1 MLKPEYFN
9 DKADRMIELY
19 RQLEDYIFKD
29 IAYRLLKSQSV
40 SGTADRLIWKLE
52 QMGESRAEIMNKL
65 SKLTGL
71 SKRELKELLQD
82 AVITSWNDDLSTF
95 NQMGINIVNPLENQA
110 VMSVMNAE
118 YQKCQGELD
127 NLTRTTMNQAQVDL
141 TRMLDE
147 AELRVASGVQSY
159 SSAVCEIL
167 DNYAKKGMVIEYPT
181 GTHRSLEAAVR
192 CCVVTSMNQ
201 TSAQITNQY
210 ILEGGIE
217 YVLVSAHLGARIQQP
232 GQPYLAGHENWQGKV
247 YRIRGSEPGYPNLLE
262 MTGYDIGENG
272 AGKVVNPLGL
282 HGYNCRHS
290 HQPWDK
296 ALKNPYVD
304 ENGKST
310 IDTEESRKLYQNQ
323 QKQRAMER
331 SIRATKRRL
340 LMKQQE
346 IDLVAETDVKEILQ
360 NDYDKLAYKLREQNK
375 AYNEFCAE
383 NDLQKQSD
391 RLKVAGYKR
400 EQAAKANGR
409 ARAFENSNNVDE
421 VEGNF
426 AELLKTASNKLTTHK
441 PISLNEMNGKYVTE
455 VRAVIDSA
463 PENVQSIINKYSDKI
478 QFVNEKFNGT
488 AHTVKGK
495 IYCNLKVDAYDKR
508 GAWTTTFHEIGHS
521 IDAATNK
528 ISCKYPFFGQ
538 YLKKDFDSLVKLYQA
553 EYNITKEKAYIEI
566 GEKLKPEKYHM
577 LSDLVGGITNNQ
589 CRGSFFHKKENYW
602 KKPHRLESEA
612 FAHFFSAVARNDEV
626 KITAI
631 KGMFPNA
638 FEEFER
644 LLEEI
649 K

>member
-65 SKLTGL
+65 FKLTGL

-118 YQKCQGELD
+118 YQKCQGELN
-127 NLTRTTMNQAQVDL
+127 NLTRTTMNQAQADL

-147 AELRVASGVQSY
+147 AEMRVASGVQSY
-159 SSAVCEIL
+159 SGAVCEIL
-167 DNYAKKGMVIEYPT
+167 DNYAKKGMVVEYPT

-296 ALKNPYVD
+296 ALKNPYID

-310 IDTEESRKLYQNQ
+310 IDTEESRKLYQIQ

-375 AYNEFCAE
+375 AYNEFCTE

-400 EQAAKANGR
+400 EQAAKARGR
-409 ARAFENSNNVDE
+409 ARAFENRSI
-421 VEGNF
+421 
-426 AELLKTASNKLTTHK
+426 KK
-441 PISLNEMNGKYVTE
+441 PM
-455 VRAVIDSA
+455 
-463 PENVQSIINKYSDKI
+463 
-478 QFVNEKFNGT
+478 
-488 AHTVKGK
+488 
-495 IYCNLKVDAYDKR
+495 
-508 GAWTTTFHEIGHS
+508 
-521 IDAATNK
+521 
-528 ISCKYPFFGQ
+528 
-538 YLKKDFDSLVKLYQA
+538 
-553 EYNITKEKAYIEI
+553 EKAKNTGYT
-566 GEKLKPEKYHM
+566 KRTK
-577 LSDLVGGITNNQ
+577 
-589 CRGSFFHKKENYW
+589 
-602 KKPHRLESEA
+602 
-612 FAHFFSAVARNDEV
+612 
-626 KITAI
+626 
-631 KGMFPNA
+631 
-638 FEEFER
+638 EEFEQIAQQIKKEITHYSDRPSKWSGKIIVNNSLINDDALGIKEWSCNISVVDTVDDGVIWHEMLHSCSGSYYKPEVYSTNEYIEEATVEWLKQQICKEKNLINACAYEDKTIVLQALNNRFSFGTDAEFAKEIFNIPLPERYQWLENRVDECLRQAGASFEDYNEVIGFVER
-644 LLEEI
+644 L
-649 K
+649 KGGRNG

>member
-95 NQMGINIVNPLENQA
+95 NQIGINIVNPLENQA

-141 TRMLDE
+141 TGMLDE
-147 AELRVASGVQSY
+147 AEMRVASGVQSY

-167 DNYAKKGMVIEYPT
+167 DNYAKKGMVVEYPT

-346 IDLVAETDVKEILQ
+346 IDLVSETDVKEILQ

-375 AYNEFCAE
+375 AYNEFCTE

-400 EQAAKANGR
+400 EQAAKARGR
-409 ARAFENSNNVDE
+409 ARAFENRSI
-421 VEGNF
+421 
-426 AELLKTASNKLTTHK
+426 KK
-441 PISLNEMNGKYVTE
+441 PM
-455 VRAVIDSA
+455 
-463 PENVQSIINKYSDKI
+463 
-478 QFVNEKFNGT
+478 
-488 AHTVKGK
+488 
-495 IYCNLKVDAYDKR
+495 
-508 GAWTTTFHEIGHS
+508 
-521 IDAATNK
+521 
-528 ISCKYPFFGQ
+528 
-538 YLKKDFDSLVKLYQA
+538 
-553 EYNITKEKAYIEI
+553 EKAKNTGYT
-566 GEKLKPEKYHM
+566 KRTK
-577 LSDLVGGITNNQ
+577 
-589 CRGSFFHKKENYW
+589 
-602 KKPHRLESEA
+602 
-612 FAHFFSAVARNDEV
+612 
-626 KITAI
+626 
-631 KGMFPNA
+631 
-638 FEEFER
+638 EEFEQIAQQIKKEITHYSDRPSKWSGKIIVNNSLINDDALGIKEWSCNISVVDTVDDGVIWHEMLHSCSGSYYKPEVYSTNEYIEEATVEWLKQQICKEKNLINACAYEDKTIVLQVLNNRFSFGTDAEFAKEIFNIPLPERYQWLENRVDECLRQAGASFEDYNEVIGFVER
-644 LLEEI
+644 L
-649 K
+649 KGGRNG

>member
-147 AELRVASGVQSY
+147 AEMRVAKGVQSY

-167 DNYAKKGMVIEYPT
+167 DNYAKKGMVVEYPT

-304 ENGKST
+304 EKGKST

-375 AYNEFCAE
+375 AYNEFCTG

-409 ARAFENSNNVDE
+409 ARAFSSKSNENIKKSGAVYSYKNDPD
-421 VEGNF
+421 GSKRQGI
-426 AELLKTASNKLTTHK
+426 AEKLYEQTRNRN
-441 PISLNEMNGKYVTE
+441 SMYE
-455 VRAVIDSA
+455 VRAIAKNSGMSESDIKKVYDHIYT
-463 PENVQSIINKYSDKI
+463 NKHLFK
-478 QFVNEKFNGT
+478 NGT
-488 AHTVKGK
+488 IHLFDPDYEMAQSWQRLRNNNNIQPHDITL
-495 IYCNLKVDAYDKR
+495 LK
-508 GAWTTTFHEIGHS
+508 HE
-521 IDAATNK
+521 
-528 ISCKYPFFGQ
+528 
-538 YLKKDFDSLVKLYQA
+538 LA
-553 EYNITKEKAYIEI
+553 EYNIMGESIDIEYEPVHNEVTKKYNYQKELMQY
-566 GEKLKPEKYHM
+566 LKE
-577 LSDLVGGITNNQ
+577 
-589 CRGSFFHKKENYW
+589 RGRE
-602 KKPHRLESEA
+602 
-612 FAHFFSAVARNDEV
+612 
-626 KITAI
+626 
-631 KGMFPNA
+631 
-638 FEEFER
+638 
-644 LLEEI
+644 
-649 K
+649 

>member
-118 YQKCQGELD
+118 YQKCQGELN
-127 NLTRTTMNQAQVDL
+127 NLTRTTMNQAQADL

-147 AELRVASGVQSY
+147 AEMRVASGVQSY
-159 SSAVCEIL
+159 SGAVCEIL
-167 DNYAKKGMVIEYPT
+167 DNYAKKGMVVEYPT

-296 ALKNPYVD
+296 ALKNPYID

-310 IDTEESRKLYQNQ
+310 IDTEESRKLYHNQ

-375 AYNEFCAE
+375 AYNEFCTE

-400 EQAAKANGR
+400 EQAAKTRGR
-409 ARAFENSNNVDE
+409 ARAFENRSI
-421 VEGNF
+421 
-426 AELLKTASNKLTTHK
+426 KK
-441 PISLNEMNGKYVTE
+441 PM
-455 VRAVIDSA
+455 
-463 PENVQSIINKYSDKI
+463 
-478 QFVNEKFNGT
+478 
-488 AHTVKGK
+488 
-495 IYCNLKVDAYDKR
+495 
-508 GAWTTTFHEIGHS
+508 
-521 IDAATNK
+521 
-528 ISCKYPFFGQ
+528 
-538 YLKKDFDSLVKLYQA
+538 
-553 EYNITKEKAYIEI
+553 EKAKNTGYT
-566 GEKLKPEKYHM
+566 KRTK
-577 LSDLVGGITNNQ
+577 
-589 CRGSFFHKKENYW
+589 
-602 KKPHRLESEA
+602 
-612 FAHFFSAVARNDEV
+612 
-626 KITAI
+626 
-631 KGMFPNA
+631 
-638 FEEFER
+638 EEFEQIAQQIKKEITHYSDRPSKWSGKIIVNNSLINDDALGIKEWSCNISVVDTVDDGVIWHEMLHSCSGSYYKPEVYSTNEYIEEATVEWLKQQICKEKNLINACAYEDKTIVLQALNNRFSFGTDAEFAKEIFNIPLPERYQWLENRVDECLRQAGASFEDYNEVIGFVER
-644 LLEEI
+644 L
-649 K
+649 KGGRNG

>member
-65 SKLTGL
+65 SKLTDL

-118 YQKCQGELD
+118 YQKCQGELN

-147 AELRVASGVQSY
+147 AEMRVASGVQSY

-167 DNYAKKGMVIEYPT
+167 DNYAKKGMVVEYPT

-210 ILEGGIE
+210 ILEGGID

-296 ALKNPYVD
+296 ALKNPYID

-375 AYNEFCAE
+375 AYNEFCTE

-400 EQAAKANGR
+400 EQAAKARGR
-409 ARAFENSNNVDE
+409 ARAFENRSI
-421 VEGNF
+421 
-426 AELLKTASNKLTTHK
+426 KK
-441 PISLNEMNGKYVTE
+441 PM
-455 VRAVIDSA
+455 
-463 PENVQSIINKYSDKI
+463 
-478 QFVNEKFNGT
+478 
-488 AHTVKGK
+488 
-495 IYCNLKVDAYDKR
+495 
-508 GAWTTTFHEIGHS
+508 
-521 IDAATNK
+521 
-528 ISCKYPFFGQ
+528 
-538 YLKKDFDSLVKLYQA
+538 
-553 EYNITKEKAYIEI
+553 EKAKNTGYT
-566 GEKLKPEKYHM
+566 KRTK
-577 LSDLVGGITNNQ
+577 
-589 CRGSFFHKKENYW
+589 
-602 KKPHRLESEA
+602 
-612 FAHFFSAVARNDEV
+612 
-626 KITAI
+626 
-631 KGMFPNA
+631 
-638 FEEFER
+638 EEFEQIAQQIKKEITHYSDRPSKWSGKIIVNNSLINDDALGIKEWSCNISVVDTVDDGVIWHEMLHSCSGSYYKPEVYSTNEYIEEATVEWLKQQICKEKNLINACAYEDKTIVLQALNNRFSFGTDAEFAKEIFNIPLPERYQWLENRVDECLRKAGASFEDYNEVIGFVER
-644 LLEEI
+644 L
-649 K
+649 KGGRNG

>member
-95 NQMGINIVNPLENQA
+95 NQIGINIVNPLENQA

-118 YQKCQGELD
+118 YQKCQGELN

-147 AELRVASGVQSY
+147 AEMRVASGVQSY

-167 DNYAKKGMVIEYPT
+167 DNYAKKGMVVEYPT

-304 ENGKST
+304 EKGKST

-346 IDLVAETDVKEILQ
+346 IDLVAEIDVKEILQ

-375 AYNEFCAE
+375 AYNEFCTE

-409 ARAFENSNNVDE
+409 ARAFSS
-421 VEGNF
+421 
-426 AELLKTASNKLTTHK
+426 K
-441 PISLNEMNGKYVTE
+441 LNENIKKSGAVYSYKNDPDGSKRQGIAEKLYEQTRNRNSMYE
-455 VRAVIDSA
+455 VRAIAKNSGMSEADIKKVYDHIYT
-463 PENVQSIINKYSDKI
+463 NKHLFK
-478 QFVNEKFNGT
+478 NGT
-488 AHTVKGK
+488 IHLFDPDYEMAQSWQRLRNNNNIQPHDITL
-495 IYCNLKVDAYDKR
+495 LK
-508 GAWTTTFHEIGHS
+508 HE
-521 IDAATNK
+521 
-528 ISCKYPFFGQ
+528 
-538 YLKKDFDSLVKLYQA
+538 LA
-553 EYNITKEKAYIEI
+553 EYNIMGESIDIEYEPVHNEVTKKYNYQKELMQY
-566 GEKLKPEKYHM
+566 LKE
-577 LSDLVGGITNNQ
+577 
-589 CRGSFFHKKENYW
+589 RGRE
-602 KKPHRLESEA
+602 
-612 FAHFFSAVARNDEV
+612 
-626 KITAI
+626 
-631 KGMFPNA
+631 
-638 FEEFER
+638 
-644 LLEEI
+644 
-649 K
+649 

>member
-147 AELRVASGVQSY
+147 AEMRVASGVQSY

-167 DNYAKKGMVIEYPT
+167 DNYAKKGMVVEYPT

-346 IDLVAETDVKEILQ
+346 IDLVAEIDVKEILQ

-375 AYNEFCAE
+375 AYNEFCTE

-400 EQAAKANGR
+400 EQAAKARGR
-409 ARAFENSNNVDE
+409 ARAFENRSI
-421 VEGNF
+421 
-426 AELLKTASNKLTTHK
+426 KK
-441 PISLNEMNGKYVTE
+441 PM
-455 VRAVIDSA
+455 
-463 PENVQSIINKYSDKI
+463 
-478 QFVNEKFNGT
+478 
-488 AHTVKGK
+488 
-495 IYCNLKVDAYDKR
+495 
-508 GAWTTTFHEIGHS
+508 
-521 IDAATNK
+521 
-528 ISCKYPFFGQ
+528 
-538 YLKKDFDSLVKLYQA
+538 
-553 EYNITKEKAYIEI
+553 EKAKNTGYT
-566 GEKLKPEKYHM
+566 KRTK
-577 LSDLVGGITNNQ
+577 
-589 CRGSFFHKKENYW
+589 
-602 KKPHRLESEA
+602 
-612 FAHFFSAVARNDEV
+612 
-626 KITAI
+626 
-631 KGMFPNA
+631 
-638 FEEFER
+638 EEFEQIAQQIKKEITHYSDRPSKWSGKIIVNNSLINDDALGIKEWSCNISVVDTVDDGVIWHEMLHSCSGSYYKPEVYSTNEYIEEATVEWLKQQICKEKNLINACAYEDKTIVLQALNNRFSFGTDAEFAKEIFNIPLPERYQWLENRVDECLRQAGASFEDYNEVIGFVER
-644 LLEEI
+644 L
-649 K
+649 KGGRNG

>member
-29 IAYRLLKSQSV
+29 IAYRLLESQSV

-95 NQMGINIVNPLENQA
+95 NQIGINIVNPLENQA

-147 AELRVASGVQSY
+147 AEMRVASGVQSY

-167 DNYAKKGMVIEYPT
+167 DNYAKKGMVVEYPT

-210 ILEGGIE
+210 ILEGGIK

-375 AYNEFCAE
+375 AYNEFCTE

-400 EQAAKANGR
+400 EQAAKARGR
-409 ARAFENSNNVDE
+409 ARAFENRSI
-421 VEGNF
+421 
-426 AELLKTASNKLTTHK
+426 KK
-441 PISLNEMNGKYVTE
+441 PM
-455 VRAVIDSA
+455 
-463 PENVQSIINKYSDKI
+463 
-478 QFVNEKFNGT
+478 
-488 AHTVKGK
+488 
-495 IYCNLKVDAYDKR
+495 
-508 GAWTTTFHEIGHS
+508 
-521 IDAATNK
+521 
-528 ISCKYPFFGQ
+528 
-538 YLKKDFDSLVKLYQA
+538 
-553 EYNITKEKAYIEI
+553 EKAKNTGYT
-566 GEKLKPEKYHM
+566 KRTK
-577 LSDLVGGITNNQ
+577 
-589 CRGSFFHKKENYW
+589 
-602 KKPHRLESEA
+602 
-612 FAHFFSAVARNDEV
+612 
-626 KITAI
+626 
-631 KGMFPNA
+631 
-638 FEEFER
+638 EEFEQIAQQIKKEITHYSDRPSKWSGKIIVNNSLINDDALGIKEWSCNISVVDTVDDGVIWHEMLHSCSGSYYKPEVYSTNEYIEEATVEWLKQQICKEKNLINVCAYEDKTIVLQALNNRFSFGTDAEFAKEIFNIPLPERYQWLENRVDECLRQAGASFEDYNEVIGFVER
-644 LLEEI
+644 L
-649 K
+649 KGGRNG

>member
-95 NQMGINIVNPLENQA
+95 NQIGINIVNPLENQA

-147 AELRVASGVQSY
+147 AEMRVASGVQSY

-167 DNYAKKGMVIEYPT
+167 DNYAKKGMVVEYPT

-232 GQPYLAGHENWQGKV
+232 EQPYLAGHENWQGKV

-304 ENGKST
+304 EKGKST

-346 IDLVAETDVKEILQ
+346 IDLVAEIDVKEILQ

-375 AYNEFCAE
+375 AYNEFCTE

-409 ARAFENSNNVDE
+409 ARAFSS
-421 VEGNF
+421 
-426 AELLKTASNKLTTHK
+426 K
-441 PISLNEMNGKYVTE
+441 LNENIKKSGAVYSYKNDPDGSKRQGIAEKLYEQTRNRNSMYE
-455 VRAVIDSA
+455 VRAIAKNSGMSEADIKKVYDHIYT
-463 PENVQSIINKYSDKI
+463 NKHLFK
-478 QFVNEKFNGT
+478 NGT
-488 AHTVKGK
+488 IHLFDPDYEMAQSWQRLRNNNNIQPHDITL
-495 IYCNLKVDAYDKR
+495 LK
-508 GAWTTTFHEIGHS
+508 HE
-521 IDAATNK
+521 
-528 ISCKYPFFGQ
+528 
-538 YLKKDFDSLVKLYQA
+538 LA
-553 EYNITKEKAYIEI
+553 EYNIMGESIDIEYEPVHNEVTKKYNYQKELMQY
-566 GEKLKPEKYHM
+566 LKE
-577 LSDLVGGITNNQ
+577 
-589 CRGSFFHKKENYW
+589 RGRE
-602 KKPHRLESEA
+602 
-612 FAHFFSAVARNDEV
+612 
-626 KITAI
+626 
-631 KGMFPNA
+631 
-638 FEEFER
+638 
-644 LLEEI
+644 
-649 K
+649 

>member
-118 YQKCQGELD
+118 YQKCQGELN

-147 AELRVASGVQSY
+147 AEMRVASGVQSY

-167 DNYAKKGMVIEYPT
+167 DNYAKKGMVVEYPT

-296 ALKNPYVD
+296 ALKNPYID

-375 AYNEFCAE
+375 AYNEFCTE

-400 EQAAKANGR
+400 EQAAKARGR
-409 ARAFENSNNVDE
+409 ARAFENRSI
-421 VEGNF
+421 
-426 AELLKTASNKLTTHK
+426 KK
-441 PISLNEMNGKYVTE
+441 PM
-455 VRAVIDSA
+455 
-463 PENVQSIINKYSDKI
+463 
-478 QFVNEKFNGT
+478 
-488 AHTVKGK
+488 
-495 IYCNLKVDAYDKR
+495 
-508 GAWTTTFHEIGHS
+508 
-521 IDAATNK
+521 
-528 ISCKYPFFGQ
+528 
-538 YLKKDFDSLVKLYQA
+538 
-553 EYNITKEKAYIEI
+553 EKAKNTGYT
-566 GEKLKPEKYHM
+566 KRTK
-577 LSDLVGGITNNQ
+577 
-589 CRGSFFHKKENYW
+589 
-602 KKPHRLESEA
+602 
-612 FAHFFSAVARNDEV
+612 
-626 KITAI
+626 
-631 KGMFPNA
+631 
-638 FEEFER
+638 EEFEQIAQQIKKEITHYSDRPSKWSGKIIVNNSLINDDALGIKEWSCNISVVDTVDDGVIWHEMLHSCSGSYYKPEVYSTNEYIEEATVEWLKQQICKEKNLINACAYEDKTIVLQALNNRFSFGTDAEFAKEIFNIPLPERYQWLENRVDECLRQAGASFEDYNEVIGFVER
-644 LLEEI
+644 L
-649 K
+649 KGGRNG

>member
-29 IAYRLLKSQSV
+29 IAYRLLESQSV

-95 NQMGINIVNPLENQA
+95 NQIGINIVNPLENQA

-147 AELRVASGVQSY
+147 AEMRVASGVQSY

-167 DNYAKKGMVIEYPT
+167 DNYAKKGMVVEYPT

-210 ILEGGIE
+210 ILEGGIK

-375 AYNEFCAE
+375 AYNEFCTE

-400 EQAAKANGR
+400 EQAAKARGR
-409 ARAFENSNNVDE
+409 ARAFENRSI
-421 VEGNF
+421 
-426 AELLKTASNKLTTHK
+426 KK
-441 PISLNEMNGKYVTE
+441 PM
-455 VRAVIDSA
+455 
-463 PENVQSIINKYSDKI
+463 
-478 QFVNEKFNGT
+478 
-488 AHTVKGK
+488 
-495 IYCNLKVDAYDKR
+495 
-508 GAWTTTFHEIGHS
+508 
-521 IDAATNK
+521 
-528 ISCKYPFFGQ
+528 
-538 YLKKDFDSLVKLYQA
+538 
-553 EYNITKEKAYIEI
+553 EKAKNTGYT
-566 GEKLKPEKYHM
+566 KRTK
-577 LSDLVGGITNNQ
+577 
-589 CRGSFFHKKENYW
+589 
-602 KKPHRLESEA
+602 
-612 FAHFFSAVARNDEV
+612 
-626 KITAI
+626 
-631 KGMFPNA
+631 
-638 FEEFER
+638 EEFEQIAQQTKKEITHYSDRPSKWSGKIIVNNSLINDDALGIKEWSCNISVVDTVDDGVIWHEMLHSCSGSYYKPEVYSTNEYIEEATVEWLKQQICKEKNLINACAYEDKTIVLQALNNRFSFGTDAEFAKEIFNIPLPERYQWLENRVDECLRQAGASFEDYNEVIGFVER
-644 LLEEI
+644 L
-649 K
+649 KGGRNG

>member
-82 AVITSWNDDLSTF
+82 AVITSWNDDLSRF
-95 NQMGINIVNPLENQA
+95 NQIGINIVNPLENQA

-147 AELRVASGVQSY
+147 AEMRVASGVQSY

-167 DNYAKKGMVIEYPT
+167 DNYAKKGMVVEYPT

-340 LMKQQE
+340 SMKQQE

-375 AYNEFCAE
+375 AYNEFCTE

-400 EQAAKANGR
+400 EQAAKARGR
-409 ARAFENSNNVDE
+409 ARAFENRSI
-421 VEGNF
+421 
-426 AELLKTASNKLTTHK
+426 KK
-441 PISLNEMNGKYVTE
+441 PM
-455 VRAVIDSA
+455 
-463 PENVQSIINKYSDKI
+463 
-478 QFVNEKFNGT
+478 
-488 AHTVKGK
+488 
-495 IYCNLKVDAYDKR
+495 
-508 GAWTTTFHEIGHS
+508 
-521 IDAATNK
+521 
-528 ISCKYPFFGQ
+528 
-538 YLKKDFDSLVKLYQA
+538 
-553 EYNITKEKAYIEI
+553 EKAKNTGYT
-566 GEKLKPEKYHM
+566 KRTK
-577 LSDLVGGITNNQ
+577 
-589 CRGSFFHKKENYW
+589 
-602 KKPHRLESEA
+602 
-612 FAHFFSAVARNDEV
+612 
-626 KITAI
+626 
-631 KGMFPNA
+631 
-638 FEEFER
+638 EEFEQIAQQIKKEITHYSDRPSKWSGKIIVNNSLINDDALGIKEWSCNISVVDTVDDGVIWHEMLHSCSGSYYKPEVYSTNEYIEEATVEWLKQQICKEKNLINACAYEDKTIVLQALNNRFSFGTDAEFAKEIFNIPLPERYQWLENRVDECLRQAGASFEDYNEVIGFVER
-644 LLEEI
+644 L
-649 K
+649 KGGRNG

>member
-52 QMGESRAEIMNKL
+52 QMGESRAKIMNKL

-95 NQMGINIVNPLENQA
+95 NQIGINIVNPLENQA

-141 TRMLDE
+141 TGMLDE
-147 AELRVASGVQSY
+147 AEMRVASGVQSY

-167 DNYAKKGMVIEYPT
+167 DNYAKKGMVVEYPT

-346 IDLVAETDVKEILQ
+346 IDLVSETDVKEILQ

-375 AYNEFCAE
+375 AYNEFCTE

-400 EQAAKANGR
+400 EQAAKARGR
-409 ARAFENSNNVDE
+409 ARAFENRSI
-421 VEGNF
+421 
-426 AELLKTASNKLTTHK
+426 KK
-441 PISLNEMNGKYVTE
+441 PM
-455 VRAVIDSA
+455 
-463 PENVQSIINKYSDKI
+463 
-478 QFVNEKFNGT
+478 
-488 AHTVKGK
+488 
-495 IYCNLKVDAYDKR
+495 
-508 GAWTTTFHEIGHS
+508 
-521 IDAATNK
+521 
-528 ISCKYPFFGQ
+528 
-538 YLKKDFDSLVKLYQA
+538 
-553 EYNITKEKAYIEI
+553 EKAKNTGYT
-566 GEKLKPEKYHM
+566 KRTK
-577 LSDLVGGITNNQ
+577 
-589 CRGSFFHKKENYW
+589 
-602 KKPHRLESEA
+602 
-612 FAHFFSAVARNDEV
+612 
-626 KITAI
+626 
-631 KGMFPNA
+631 
-638 FEEFER
+638 EEFEQIAQQIKKEITHYSDRPSKWSGKIIVNNSLINDDALGIKEWSCNISVVDTVDDGVIWHEMLHSCSGSYYKPEVYSTNEYIEEATVEWLKQQICKEKNLINACAYEDKTIVLQVLNNRFSFGTDAEFAKEIFNIPLPERYQWLENRVDECLRQAGASFEDYNEVIGFVER
-644 LLEEI
+644 L
-649 K
+649 KGGRNG

>member
-95 NQMGINIVNPLENQA
+95 NQIGINIVNPLENQA

-141 TRMLDE
+141 TGMLDE
-147 AELRVASGVQSY
+147 AEMRVASGVQSY

-167 DNYAKKGMVIEYPT
+167 DNYAKKGMVVEYPT

-346 IDLVAETDVKEILQ
+346 IDLVAEIDVKEILQ

-375 AYNEFCAE
+375 AYNEFCTE

-409 ARAFENSNNVDE
+409 ARAFSS
-421 VEGNF
+421 
-426 AELLKTASNKLTTHK
+426 K
-441 PISLNEMNGKYVTE
+441 LNENIKKSGAVYSYKNDPDGSKRQGIAEKLYEQTRNRNSMYE
-455 VRAVIDSA
+455 VRAIAKNSGMSEADIKKVYDHIYT
-463 PENVQSIINKYSDKI
+463 NKHLFK
-478 QFVNEKFNGT
+478 NGT
-488 AHTVKGK
+488 IHLFDPDYEMAQSWQRLRNNNNIQPHDITL
-495 IYCNLKVDAYDKR
+495 LK
-508 GAWTTTFHEIGHS
+508 HE
-521 IDAATNK
+521 
-528 ISCKYPFFGQ
+528 
-538 YLKKDFDSLVKLYQA
+538 LA
-553 EYNITKEKAYIEI
+553 EYNIMGESIDIEYEPVHNEVTKKYNYQKELMQY
-566 GEKLKPEKYHM
+566 LKE
-577 LSDLVGGITNNQ
+577 
-589 CRGSFFHKKENYW
+589 RGRE
-602 KKPHRLESEA
+602 
-612 FAHFFSAVARNDEV
+612 
-626 KITAI
+626 
-631 KGMFPNA
+631 
-638 FEEFER
+638 
-644 LLEEI
+644 
-649 K
+649 

>member
-147 AELRVASGVQSY
+147 AEMRVANGVQSY

-167 DNYAKKGMVIEYPT
+167 DNYAKKGMVVEYPT

-304 ENGKST
+304 EKGKST

-375 AYNEFCAE
+375 AYNEFCTG

-409 ARAFENSNNVDE
+409 ARAFSSKSNENIKKSGAVYSYKNDPD
-421 VEGNF
+421 GSKRQGI
-426 AELLKTASNKLTTHK
+426 AEKLYEQTRNRN
-441 PISLNEMNGKYVTE
+441 SMYE
-455 VRAVIDSA
+455 VRAIAKNSGMSESDIKKVYDHIYT
-463 PENVQSIINKYSDKI
+463 NKHLFK
-478 QFVNEKFNGT
+478 NGT
-488 AHTVKGK
+488 IHLFDHDYEMAQSWQRLRNNNNIQPHDITL
-495 IYCNLKVDAYDKR
+495 LK
-508 GAWTTTFHEIGHS
+508 HE
-521 IDAATNK
+521 
-528 ISCKYPFFGQ
+528 
-538 YLKKDFDSLVKLYQA
+538 LA
-553 EYNITKEKAYIEI
+553 EYNIMGESIDIEYEPVHNEVTKKYNYQKELMQY
-566 GEKLKPEKYHM
+566 LKE
-577 LSDLVGGITNNQ
+577 
-589 CRGSFFHKKENYW
+589 RGRE
-602 KKPHRLESEA
+602 
-612 FAHFFSAVARNDEV
+612 
-626 KITAI
+626 
-631 KGMFPNA
+631 
-638 FEEFER
+638 
-644 LLEEI
+644 
-649 K
+649 

>member
-52 QMGESRAEIMNKL
+52 QMGESWAEIMNKL

-95 NQMGINIVNPLENQA
+95 NQIGINIANPLENQA

-147 AELRVASGVQSY
+147 AEMRVASGVQSY

-167 DNYAKKGMVIEYPT
+167 DNYAKKGMVVEYPT

-375 AYNEFCAE
+375 AYNEFCTE

-400 EQAAKANGR
+400 EQAAKARGR
-409 ARAFENSNNVDE
+409 ARAFENRSI
-421 VEGNF
+421 
-426 AELLKTASNKLTTHK
+426 KK
-441 PISLNEMNGKYVTE
+441 PM
-455 VRAVIDSA
+455 
-463 PENVQSIINKYSDKI
+463 
-478 QFVNEKFNGT
+478 
-488 AHTVKGK
+488 
-495 IYCNLKVDAYDKR
+495 
-508 GAWTTTFHEIGHS
+508 
-521 IDAATNK
+521 
-528 ISCKYPFFGQ
+528 
-538 YLKKDFDSLVKLYQA
+538 
-553 EYNITKEKAYIEI
+553 EKAKNTGYT
-566 GEKLKPEKYHM
+566 KRTK
-577 LSDLVGGITNNQ
+577 
-589 CRGSFFHKKENYW
+589 
-602 KKPHRLESEA
+602 
-612 FAHFFSAVARNDEV
+612 
-626 KITAI
+626 
-631 KGMFPNA
+631 
-638 FEEFER
+638 EEFEQIAQQIKKEITHYSNRPSKWSGKIIVNNSLINDDALGIKEWSCNISVVDTVDDGVIWHEMLHSCSGSYYKPEVYSTNEYIEEATVEWLKQQICKEKNLINACAYEDKTIVLQALNNRFSFGTDAEFAKEIFNIPLPERYQWLENRVDECLRQAGASFEDYNEVIGFVER
-644 LLEEI
+644 L
-649 K
+649 KGGRNG

>member
-29 IAYRLLKSQSV
+29 IAYRLLESQSV

-95 NQMGINIVNPLENQA
+95 NQIGINIVNPLENQA

-147 AELRVASGVQSY
+147 AEMRVASGVQSY

-167 DNYAKKGMVIEYPT
+167 DNYAKKGMVVEYPT

-210 ILEGGIE
+210 ILEGGIK

-262 MTGYDIGENG
+262 LTGYDIGENG

-375 AYNEFCAE
+375 AYNEFCTE

-400 EQAAKANGR
+400 EQAAKARGR
-409 ARAFENSNNVDE
+409 ARAFENRSI
-421 VEGNF
+421 
-426 AELLKTASNKLTTHK
+426 KK
-441 PISLNEMNGKYVTE
+441 PM
-455 VRAVIDSA
+455 
-463 PENVQSIINKYSDKI
+463 
-478 QFVNEKFNGT
+478 
-488 AHTVKGK
+488 
-495 IYCNLKVDAYDKR
+495 
-508 GAWTTTFHEIGHS
+508 
-521 IDAATNK
+521 
-528 ISCKYPFFGQ
+528 
-538 YLKKDFDSLVKLYQA
+538 
-553 EYNITKEKAYIEI
+553 EKAKNTGYT
-566 GEKLKPEKYHM
+566 KRTK
-577 LSDLVGGITNNQ
+577 
-589 CRGSFFHKKENYW
+589 
-602 KKPHRLESEA
+602 
-612 FAHFFSAVARNDEV
+612 
-626 KITAI
+626 
-631 KGMFPNA
+631 
-638 FEEFER
+638 EEFEQIAQQIKKEITHYSDRPSKWSGKIIVNNSLINDDALGIKEWSCNISVVDTVDDGVIWHEMLHSCSGSYYKPEVYSTNEYIEEATVEWLKQQICKEKNLINACAYEDKTIVLQALNNRFSFGTDAEFAKEIFNIPLPERYQWLENRVDECLRQAGASFEDYNEVIGFVER
-644 LLEEI
+644 L
-649 K
+649 KGGRNG

>member
-52 QMGESRAEIMNKL
+52 QMGESQEKIMNKL

-95 NQMGINIVNPLENQA
+95 NQIGINIVNPLENQA

-147 AELRVASGVQSY
+147 AEMRVASGVQSY

-167 DNYAKKGMVIEYPT
+167 DNYAKKGMVVEYPT

-304 ENGKST
+304 EKGKST

-375 AYNEFCAE
+375 AYNEFCTG

-409 ARAFENSNNVDE
+409 ARAFSSKSNENIKKSGAVYSYKNDPD
-421 VEGNF
+421 GSKRQGI
-426 AELLKTASNKLTTHK
+426 AEKLYEQTRNRN
-441 PISLNEMNGKYVTE
+441 SMYE
-455 VRAVIDSA
+455 VRAIAKNSGMSESDIKKVYDHIYT
-463 PENVQSIINKYSDKI
+463 NKHLFK
-478 QFVNEKFNGT
+478 NGT
-488 AHTVKGK
+488 IHLFDPDYEMAQSWQRLRNNNNIQPHDITL
-495 IYCNLKVDAYDKR
+495 LK
-508 GAWTTTFHEIGHS
+508 HE
-521 IDAATNK
+521 
-528 ISCKYPFFGQ
+528 
-538 YLKKDFDSLVKLYQA
+538 LA
-553 EYNITKEKAYIEI
+553 EYNIMGESIDIEYEPVHNEVTKKYNYQKELMQY
-566 GEKLKPEKYHM
+566 LKE
-577 LSDLVGGITNNQ
+577 
-589 CRGSFFHKKENYW
+589 RGRE
-602 KKPHRLESEA
+602 
-612 FAHFFSAVARNDEV
+612 
-626 KITAI
+626 
-631 KGMFPNA
+631 
-638 FEEFER
+638 
-644 LLEEI
+644 
-649 K
+649 

>member
-118 YQKCQGELD
+118 YQKCQGELN

-147 AELRVASGVQSY
+147 AEMRVANGVQSY

-167 DNYAKKGMVIEYPT
+167 DNYAKKGMFVEYPT

-247 YRIRGSEPGYPNLLE
+247 YRIQGSEPGYPNLLE

-375 AYNEFCAE
+375 AYNEFCTE

-400 EQAAKANGR
+400 EQAAKARGR
-409 ARAFENSNNVDE
+409 ARAFENRSI
-421 VEGNF
+421 
-426 AELLKTASNKLTTHK
+426 KK
-441 PISLNEMNGKYVTE
+441 PM
-455 VRAVIDSA
+455 
-463 PENVQSIINKYSDKI
+463 
-478 QFVNEKFNGT
+478 
-488 AHTVKGK
+488 
-495 IYCNLKVDAYDKR
+495 
-508 GAWTTTFHEIGHS
+508 
-521 IDAATNK
+521 
-528 ISCKYPFFGQ
+528 
-538 YLKKDFDSLVKLYQA
+538 
-553 EYNITKEKAYIEI
+553 EKAKNTGYT
-566 GEKLKPEKYHM
+566 KRTK
-577 LSDLVGGITNNQ
+577 
-589 CRGSFFHKKENYW
+589 
-602 KKPHRLESEA
+602 
-612 FAHFFSAVARNDEV
+612 
-626 KITAI
+626 
-631 KGMFPNA
+631 
-638 FEEFER
+638 EEFEQIAQQIKKEITHYSDRPSKWSGKIIVNNSLINDDALGIKEWSCNISVVDTVDDGVIWHEMLHSCSGSYYKPEVYSTNEYIEEATVEWLKQQICKEKNLINACAYEDKTIVLQALNNRFSFGTDAEFAKEIFNIPLPERYQWLENRVDECLRQAGASFEDYNEVIGFVER
-644 LLEEI
+644 L
-649 K
+649 KGGRNG

>member
-95 NQMGINIVNPLENQA
+95 NQIGINIVNPLENQA

-147 AELRVASGVQSY
+147 AEMRVASGVQSY

-167 DNYAKKGMVIEYPT
+167 DNYAKKGMVVEYPT

-304 ENGKST
+304 EKGKST

-346 IDLVAETDVKEILQ
+346 IDLVAEIDVKEILQ

-375 AYNEFCAE
+375 AYNEFCTE

-409 ARAFENSNNVDE
+409 ARAFSS
-421 VEGNF
+421 
-426 AELLKTASNKLTTHK
+426 K
-441 PISLNEMNGKYVTE
+441 LNENIKKSGAVYSYKNDPDGSKRQGIAEKLYEQTRNRNSMYE
-455 VRAVIDSA
+455 VRAIAKNSGMSEADIKKVYDHIY
-463 PENVQSIINKYSDKI
+463 INKHLFK
-478 QFVNEKFNGT
+478 NGT
-488 AHTVKGK
+488 IHLFDPDYEMAQSWQRLRNNNNIQPHDITL
-495 IYCNLKVDAYDKR
+495 LK
-508 GAWTTTFHEIGHS
+508 HE
-521 IDAATNK
+521 
-528 ISCKYPFFGQ
+528 
-538 YLKKDFDSLVKLYQA
+538 LA
-553 EYNITKEKAYIEI
+553 EYNIMGESIDIEYEPVHNEVTKKYNYQKELMQY
-566 GEKLKPEKYHM
+566 LKE
-577 LSDLVGGITNNQ
+577 
-589 CRGSFFHKKENYW
+589 RGRE
-602 KKPHRLESEA
+602 
-612 FAHFFSAVARNDEV
+612 
-626 KITAI
+626 
-631 KGMFPNA
+631 
-638 FEEFER
+638 
-644 LLEEI
+644 
-649 K
+649 

>member
-82 AVITSWNDDLSTF
+82 AVITSWNDDLSRF
-95 NQMGINIVNPLENQA
+95 NQIGINIVNPLENQA

-147 AELRVASGVQSY
+147 AEMRVASGVQSY

-167 DNYAKKGMVIEYPT
+167 DNYAKKGMVVEYPT

-375 AYNEFCAE
+375 AYNEFCTE

-400 EQAAKANGR
+400 EQAAKARGR
-409 ARAFENSNNVDE
+409 ARAFENRRI
-421 VEGNF
+421 
-426 AELLKTASNKLTTHK
+426 KK
-441 PISLNEMNGKYVTE
+441 PM
-455 VRAVIDSA
+455 
-463 PENVQSIINKYSDKI
+463 
-478 QFVNEKFNGT
+478 
-488 AHTVKGK
+488 
-495 IYCNLKVDAYDKR
+495 
-508 GAWTTTFHEIGHS
+508 
-521 IDAATNK
+521 
-528 ISCKYPFFGQ
+528 
-538 YLKKDFDSLVKLYQA
+538 
-553 EYNITKEKAYIEI
+553 EKAKNTGYT
-566 GEKLKPEKYHM
+566 KRTK
-577 LSDLVGGITNNQ
+577 
-589 CRGSFFHKKENYW
+589 
-602 KKPHRLESEA
+602 
-612 FAHFFSAVARNDEV
+612 
-626 KITAI
+626 
-631 KGMFPNA
+631 
-638 FEEFER
+638 EEFEQIAQQIKKEITHYSDRPSKWSGKIIVNNSLINDDALGIKEWSCNISVVDTVDDGVIWHEMLHSCSGSYYKPEVYSTNEYIEEATVEWLKQQICKEKNLINACAYEDKTIVLQALNNRFSFGTDAEFAKEIFNIPLPERYQWLENRVDECLRQAGASFEDYNEVIGFVER
-644 LLEEI
+644 L
-649 K
+649 KGGRNG

>member
-147 AELRVASGVQSY
+147 AEMRVASGVQSY

-167 DNYAKKGMVIEYPT
+167 DNYAKKGMVVEYPT

-375 AYNEFCAE
+375 AYNEFCTE

-409 ARAFENSNNVDE
+409 ARAFENWNENIIKQKSRKSIAKESSGVKI
-421 VEGNF
+421 NF
-426 AELLKTASNKLTTHK
+426 KKT
-441 PISLNEMNGKYVTE
+441 
-455 VRAVIDSA
+455 
-463 PENVQSIINKYSDKI
+463 
-478 QFVNEKFNGT
+478 
-488 AHTVKGK
+488 
-495 IYCNLKVDAYDKR
+495 
-508 GAWTTTFHEIGHS
+508 
-521 IDAATNK
+521 
-528 ISCKYPFFGQ
+528 
-538 YLKKDFDSLVKLYQA
+538 
-553 EYNITKEKAYIEI
+553 I
-566 GEKLKPEKYHM
+566 GEKIFSQNLSKVNPNYGKDVAFSENCQRCVPTYEMRARGYDVTAKGKYLEYDPLTNDFTLAWENPYIVSCYNGNGRSELEKYM
-577 LSDLVGGITNNQ
+577 STFGEGARAEVRVSWKNANGVGHVFVAEQKNGRTEYYDPQ
-589 CRGSFFHKKENYW
+589 SGVENCQEYFDYAADGETTFVRIDNAE
-602 KKPHRLESEA
+602 P
-612 FAHFFSAVARNDEV
+612 SALIYECCEEV
-626 KITAI
+626 KQ
-631 KGMFPNA
+631 
-638 FEEFER
+638 
-644 LLEEI
+644 
-649 K
+649 

>member
-95 NQMGINIVNPLENQA
+95 NQMGINIINPLENQA

-118 YQKCQGELD
+118 YQKCQGELN

-147 AELRVASGVQSY
+147 AEMRVASGVQSY

-167 DNYAKKGMVIEYPT
+167 DNYAKKGMVVEYPT

-232 GQPYLAGHENWQGKV
+232 GQPYLAGHENWQGKI

-296 ALKNPYVD
+296 ALKNPYID
-304 ENGKST
+304 ENGKFT

-375 AYNEFCAE
+375 AYNEFCTE

-400 EQAAKANGR
+400 EQAAKARDR
-409 ARAFENSNNVDE
+409 ARAFENRSI
-421 VEGNF
+421 
-426 AELLKTASNKLTTHK
+426 KK
-441 PISLNEMNGKYVTE
+441 PM
-455 VRAVIDSA
+455 
-463 PENVQSIINKYSDKI
+463 
-478 QFVNEKFNGT
+478 
-488 AHTVKGK
+488 
-495 IYCNLKVDAYDKR
+495 
-508 GAWTTTFHEIGHS
+508 
-521 IDAATNK
+521 
-528 ISCKYPFFGQ
+528 
-538 YLKKDFDSLVKLYQA
+538 
-553 EYNITKEKAYIEI
+553 EKAKNTGYT
-566 GEKLKPEKYHM
+566 KRTK
-577 LSDLVGGITNNQ
+577 
-589 CRGSFFHKKENYW
+589 
-602 KKPHRLESEA
+602 
-612 FAHFFSAVARNDEV
+612 
-626 KITAI
+626 
-631 KGMFPNA
+631 
-638 FEEFER
+638 EEFEQIAQQIKKEITHYSDRPSKWSGKIIVNNSLINDDALGIKEWSCNISVVDTVDDGVIWHEMLHSCSGSYYKPEVYSTNEYIEEATVEWLKQQICKEKNLINACAYEDKTIVLQALNNRFSFGTDAEFAKEIFNIPLPERYQWLENRVDECLRQAGASFEDYNEVIGFVER
-644 LLEEI
+644 L
-649 K
+649 KGGRNG

>member
-95 NQMGINIVNPLENQA
+95 NQIGINIVNPLENQA

-118 YQKCQGELD
+118 YQKCQGELY

-141 TRMLDE
+141 TGMLDE
-147 AELRVASGVQSY
+147 AEMRVASGVQSY

-167 DNYAKKGMVIEYPT
+167 DNYAKKGMVVEYPT

-304 ENGKST
+304 EKGKST

-375 AYNEFCAE
+375 AYNEFCTE

-391 RLKVAGYKR
+391 RLKVTGYKR
-400 EQAAKANGR
+400 EQAAKARGR
-409 ARAFENSNNVDE
+409 ARAFENRSI
-421 VEGNF
+421 
-426 AELLKTASNKLTTHK
+426 KK
-441 PISLNEMNGKYVTE
+441 PM
-455 VRAVIDSA
+455 
-463 PENVQSIINKYSDKI
+463 
-478 QFVNEKFNGT
+478 
-488 AHTVKGK
+488 
-495 IYCNLKVDAYDKR
+495 
-508 GAWTTTFHEIGHS
+508 
-521 IDAATNK
+521 
-528 ISCKYPFFGQ
+528 
-538 YLKKDFDSLVKLYQA
+538 
-553 EYNITKEKAYIEI
+553 EKAKNTGYT
-566 GEKLKPEKYHM
+566 KRTK
-577 LSDLVGGITNNQ
+577 
-589 CRGSFFHKKENYW
+589 
-602 KKPHRLESEA
+602 
-612 FAHFFSAVARNDEV
+612 
-626 KITAI
+626 
-631 KGMFPNA
+631 
-638 FEEFER
+638 EEFEQIAQQIKKEITHYSDRPSKWSGKIIVNNSLINDDALGIKEWSCNISVVDTVDDGVIWHEMLHSCSGSYYKPEVYSTNEYIEEATVEWLKQQICKEKNLINACAYEDKTIVLQALNNRFSFGTDAEFAKEIFNIPLPERYQWLENRVDECLRQAGASFEDYNEVIGFVER
-644 LLEEI
+644 L
-649 K
+649 KGGRNG

>member
-29 IAYRLLKSQSV
+29 IAYRLLESQSV

-95 NQMGINIVNPLENQA
+95 NQIGINIVNPLENQA

-118 YQKCQGELD
+118 YQKCQGELY

-141 TRMLDE
+141 TGMLDE
-147 AELRVASGVQSY
+147 AEMRVASGVQSY

-167 DNYAKKGMVIEYPT
+167 DNYAKKGMVVEYPT

-304 ENGKST
+304 EKGKST

-346 IDLVAETDVKEILQ
+346 IDLVAEIDVKEILQ

-375 AYNEFCAE
+375 AYNEFCTE

-400 EQAAKANGR
+400 EQAAKVNGR
-409 ARAFENSNNVDE
+409 ARAFSS
-421 VEGNF
+421 
-426 AELLKTASNKLTTHK
+426 K
-441 PISLNEMNGKYVTE
+441 LNENIKKSGAVYSYKNDPDGSKRQGIAEKLYEQTRNRNSMYE
-455 VRAVIDSA
+455 VRAIAKNSGMSEADIKKVYDHIYT
-463 PENVQSIINKYSDKI
+463 NKHLFK
-478 QFVNEKFNGT
+478 NGT
-488 AHTVKGK
+488 IHLFDPDYEMAQSWQRLRNNNNIQPHDITL
-495 IYCNLKVDAYDKR
+495 LK
-508 GAWTTTFHEIGHS
+508 HE
-521 IDAATNK
+521 
-528 ISCKYPFFGQ
+528 
-538 YLKKDFDSLVKLYQA
+538 LA
-553 EYNITKEKAYIEI
+553 EYNIMGESIDIEYEPVHNEVTKKYNYQKELMQY
-566 GEKLKPEKYHM
+566 LKE
-577 LSDLVGGITNNQ
+577 
-589 CRGSFFHKKENYW
+589 RGRE
-602 KKPHRLESEA
+602 
-612 FAHFFSAVARNDEV
+612 
-626 KITAI
+626 
-631 KGMFPNA
+631 
-638 FEEFER
+638 
-644 LLEEI
+644 
-649 K
+649 

>member
-147 AELRVASGVQSY
+147 TEMRVASGVQSY

-167 DNYAKKGMVIEYPT
+167 DNYAKKGMVVEYPT

-375 AYNEFCAE
+375 AYNEFCTE

-400 EQAAKANGR
+400 EQAAKARGR
-409 ARAFENSNNVDE
+409 ARAFENRSI
-421 VEGNF
+421 
-426 AELLKTASNKLTTHK
+426 KK
-441 PISLNEMNGKYVTE
+441 PM
-455 VRAVIDSA
+455 
-463 PENVQSIINKYSDKI
+463 
-478 QFVNEKFNGT
+478 
-488 AHTVKGK
+488 
-495 IYCNLKVDAYDKR
+495 
-508 GAWTTTFHEIGHS
+508 
-521 IDAATNK
+521 
-528 ISCKYPFFGQ
+528 
-538 YLKKDFDSLVKLYQA
+538 
-553 EYNITKEKAYIEI
+553 EKAKNTGYT
-566 GEKLKPEKYHM
+566 KRTK
-577 LSDLVGGITNNQ
+577 
-589 CRGSFFHKKENYW
+589 
-602 KKPHRLESEA
+602 
-612 FAHFFSAVARNDEV
+612 
-626 KITAI
+626 
-631 KGMFPNA
+631 
-638 FEEFER
+638 EEFEQIAQQIKKEITHYSDRPSKWSGKIIVNNSLINDDALGIKEWSCNISVVDTVDDGVIWHEMLHSCSSSYYKPEVYSTNEYIEEATVEWLKQQICKEKNLINACAYEDKTIVLQALNNRFSFGTDAEFAKEIFNIPLPERYQWLENRVDECLRKAGASFEDYNEVIGFVER
-644 LLEEI
+644 L
-649 K
+649 KGGRNG

>member
-82 AVITSWNDDLSTF
+82 AVITSWNDDLSRF
-95 NQMGINIVNPLENQA
+95 NQIGINIVNPLENQA

-147 AELRVASGVQSY
+147 AEMRVASGVQSY

-167 DNYAKKGMVIEYPT
+167 DNYAKKGMVVEYPT

-232 GQPYLAGHENWQGKV
+232 GQPYLSGHENWQGKV

-375 AYNEFCAE
+375 AYNEFCTE

-400 EQAAKANGR
+400 EQAAKARGR
-409 ARAFENSNNVDE
+409 ARAFENRSI
-421 VEGNF
+421 
-426 AELLKTASNKLTTHK
+426 KK
-441 PISLNEMNGKYVTE
+441 PM
-455 VRAVIDSA
+455 
-463 PENVQSIINKYSDKI
+463 
-478 QFVNEKFNGT
+478 
-488 AHTVKGK
+488 
-495 IYCNLKVDAYDKR
+495 
-508 GAWTTTFHEIGHS
+508 
-521 IDAATNK
+521 
-528 ISCKYPFFGQ
+528 
-538 YLKKDFDSLVKLYQA
+538 
-553 EYNITKEKAYIEI
+553 EKAKNTGYT
-566 GEKLKPEKYHM
+566 KRTK
-577 LSDLVGGITNNQ
+577 
-589 CRGSFFHKKENYW
+589 
-602 KKPHRLESEA
+602 
-612 FAHFFSAVARNDEV
+612 
-626 KITAI
+626 
-631 KGMFPNA
+631 
-638 FEEFER
+638 EEFEQIAQQIKKEITHYSDRPSKWSGKIIVNNSLINDDALGIKEWSCNISVVDTVDDGVIWHEMLHSCSGSYYKPEVYSTNEYIEEATVEWLKQQICKEKNLINACAYEDKTIVLQALNNRFSFGTDAEFAKEIFNIPLPERYQWLENRVDECLRQAGASFEDYNEVIGFVER
-644 LLEEI
+644 L
-649 K
+649 KGGRNG

>member
-29 IAYRLLKSQSV
+29 IAYRLLESQSV
-40 SGTADRLIWKLE
+40 SGPADRLIWKLE

-95 NQMGINIVNPLENQA
+95 NQIGINIVNPLENQA

-118 YQKCQGELD
+118 YQKCQGELY

-141 TRMLDE
+141 TGMLDE
-147 AELRVASGVQSY
+147 AEMRVASGVQSY

-167 DNYAKKGMVIEYPT
+167 DNYAKKGMVVEYPT

-304 ENGKST
+304 EKGKST

-346 IDLVAETDVKEILQ
+346 IDLVAEIDVKEILQ
-360 NDYDKLAYKLREQNK
+360 NDYDKLAYKLREKNK
-375 AYNEFCAE
+375 AYNEFCTE

-409 ARAFENSNNVDE
+409 ARAFSS
-421 VEGNF
+421 
-426 AELLKTASNKLTTHK
+426 K
-441 PISLNEMNGKYVTE
+441 LNENIKKSGAVYSYKNDPDGSKRQGIAEKLYEQTRNRNSMYE
-455 VRAVIDSA
+455 VRAIAKNSGMSEADIKKVYDHIYT
-463 PENVQSIINKYSDKI
+463 NKHLFK
-478 QFVNEKFNGT
+478 NGT
-488 AHTVKGK
+488 IHLFDPDYEMAQSWQRLRNNNNIQPHDITL
-495 IYCNLKVDAYDKR
+495 LK
-508 GAWTTTFHEIGHS
+508 HE
-521 IDAATNK
+521 
-528 ISCKYPFFGQ
+528 
-538 YLKKDFDSLVKLYQA
+538 LA
-553 EYNITKEKAYIEI
+553 EYNIMGESIDIEY
-566 GEKLKPEKYHM
+566 EPVHNEVTEKYNYQKELM
-577 LSDLVGGITNNQ
+577 QYLKE
-589 CRGSFFHKKENYW
+589 RGRE
-602 KKPHRLESEA
+602 
-612 FAHFFSAVARNDEV
+612 
-626 KITAI
+626 
-631 KGMFPNA
+631 
-638 FEEFER
+638 
-644 LLEEI
+644 
-649 K
+649 

>member
-19 RQLEDYIFKD
+19 RQMEDYIFKD

-118 YQKCQGELD
+118 YQKCQGELN

-147 AELRVASGVQSY
+147 AEMRVASGVQSY

-167 DNYAKKGMVIEYPT
+167 DNYAKKGMVVEYPT

-346 IDLVAETDVKEILQ
+346 IDLAAETDVKEILQ

-375 AYNEFCAE
+375 AYNEFCTE

-409 ARAFENSNNVDE
+409 ARAFSSKPNENIRKSGAVYSYKNDPD
-421 VEGNF
+421 GSKRQGI
-426 AELLKTASNKLTTHK
+426 AEKLYEQTRNRN
-441 PISLNEMNGKYVTE
+441 SMYE
-455 VRAVIDSA
+455 VRAIAKNSGMSEADIKKVYDHIYT
-463 PENVQSIINKYSDKI
+463 NKHLFK
-478 QFVNEKFNGT
+478 NGT
-488 AHTVKGK
+488 IHLFDPDYEMAQSWQRLRNNNNIQPHDITL
-495 IYCNLKVDAYDKR
+495 LK
-508 GAWTTTFHEIGHS
+508 HE
-521 IDAATNK
+521 
-528 ISCKYPFFGQ
+528 
-538 YLKKDFDSLVKLYQA
+538 LA
-553 EYNITKEKAYIEI
+553 EYNIMGESIDIEYEPVHNEVTKKYNYQKELMQY
-566 GEKLKPEKYHM
+566 LKE
-577 LSDLVGGITNNQ
+577 
-589 CRGSFFHKKENYW
+589 RGRE
-602 KKPHRLESEA
+602 
-612 FAHFFSAVARNDEV
+612 
-626 KITAI
+626 
-631 KGMFPNA
+631 
-638 FEEFER
+638 
-644 LLEEI
+644 
-649 K
+649 

>member
-110 VMSVMNAE
+110 VMAVMNAE

-147 AELRVASGVQSY
+147 AEMRVASGVQSY

-167 DNYAKKGMVIEYPT
+167 DNYAKKGMVVEYPT

-296 ALKNPYVD
+296 SLKNPYID

-375 AYNEFCAE
+375 AYNEFCTE

-400 EQAAKANGR
+400 EQAAKARGR
-409 ARAFENSNNVDE
+409 ARAFENRSI
-421 VEGNF
+421 
-426 AELLKTASNKLTTHK
+426 KK
-441 PISLNEMNGKYVTE
+441 PM
-455 VRAVIDSA
+455 
-463 PENVQSIINKYSDKI
+463 
-478 QFVNEKFNGT
+478 
-488 AHTVKGK
+488 
-495 IYCNLKVDAYDKR
+495 
-508 GAWTTTFHEIGHS
+508 
-521 IDAATNK
+521 
-528 ISCKYPFFGQ
+528 
-538 YLKKDFDSLVKLYQA
+538 
-553 EYNITKEKAYIEI
+553 EKAKNTGYT
-566 GEKLKPEKYHM
+566 KRTK
-577 LSDLVGGITNNQ
+577 
-589 CRGSFFHKKENYW
+589 
-602 KKPHRLESEA
+602 
-612 FAHFFSAVARNDEV
+612 
-626 KITAI
+626 
-631 KGMFPNA
+631 
-638 FEEFER
+638 EEFEQIAQQIKKEITHYSDRPSKWSGKIIVNNSLINDDALGIKEWSCNISVVDTVDDGVIWHEMLHSCSGSYYKPEVYSTNEYIEEATVEWLKQQICKEKNLINACAYEDKTIVLQALNNRFSFGTDAEFAKEIFNIPLPERYQWLENRVDECLRQAGASFEDYNEVIGFVER
-644 LLEEI
+644 L
-649 K
+649 KGGRNG

>member
-82 AVITSWNDDLSTF
+82 AVITSWNDDLSRF
-95 NQMGINIVNPLENQA
+95 NQIGINIVNPLENQA

-147 AELRVASGVQSY
+147 AEMRVASGVQSY

-167 DNYAKKGMVIEYPT
+167 DNYAKKGMVVEYPT

-375 AYNEFCAE
+375 AYNEFCTE

-409 ARAFENSNNVDE
+409 ARAFSSKSNENIKKSGAVYSYKNDPD
-421 VEGNF
+421 GSKRQGI
-426 AELLKTASNKLTTHK
+426 AEKLYEQTRNRN
-441 PISLNEMNGKYVTE
+441 SMYE
-455 VRAVIDSA
+455 VRAIAKNSGMSESDIKKVYDHIYT
-463 PENVQSIINKYSDKI
+463 NKHLFK
-478 QFVNEKFNGT
+478 NGT
-488 AHTVKGK
+488 IHLFDPDYEMAQSWQRLRNNNNIQPHDITL
-495 IYCNLKVDAYDKR
+495 LK
-508 GAWTTTFHEIGHS
+508 HE
-521 IDAATNK
+521 
-528 ISCKYPFFGQ
+528 
-538 YLKKDFDSLVKLYQA
+538 LA
-553 EYNITKEKAYIEI
+553 EYNIMGESIDIEYEPVHNEVTKKYNYQKELMQY
-566 GEKLKPEKYHM
+566 LKE
-577 LSDLVGGITNNQ
+577 
-589 CRGSFFHKKENYW
+589 RGRE
-602 KKPHRLESEA
+602 
-612 FAHFFSAVARNDEV
+612 
-626 KITAI
+626 
-631 KGMFPNA
+631 
-638 FEEFER
+638 
-644 LLEEI
+644 
-649 K
+649 

>member
-95 NQMGINIVNPLENQA
+95 NQIGINIVNPLENQA

-118 YQKCQGELD
+118 YQKCQGELN

-147 AELRVASGVQSY
+147 AEMRVASGVQSY

-167 DNYAKKGMVIEYPT
+167 DNYAKKGMVVEYPT

-262 MTGYDIGENG
+262 MIGYDIGENG

-375 AYNEFCAE
+375 AYNEFCTE

-400 EQAAKANGR
+400 EQAAKARGR
-409 ARAFENSNNVDE
+409 ARAFENRSI
-421 VEGNF
+421 
-426 AELLKTASNKLTTHK
+426 KK
-441 PISLNEMNGKYVTE
+441 PM
-455 VRAVIDSA
+455 
-463 PENVQSIINKYSDKI
+463 
-478 QFVNEKFNGT
+478 
-488 AHTVKGK
+488 
-495 IYCNLKVDAYDKR
+495 
-508 GAWTTTFHEIGHS
+508 
-521 IDAATNK
+521 
-528 ISCKYPFFGQ
+528 
-538 YLKKDFDSLVKLYQA
+538 
-553 EYNITKEKAYIEI
+553 EKAKNTGYT
-566 GEKLKPEKYHM
+566 KRTK
-577 LSDLVGGITNNQ
+577 
-589 CRGSFFHKKENYW
+589 
-602 KKPHRLESEA
+602 
-612 FAHFFSAVARNDEV
+612 
-626 KITAI
+626 
-631 KGMFPNA
+631 
-638 FEEFER
+638 EEFEQIAQQIKKEITHYSDRPSKWSGKIIVNNSLINDDALGIKEWSCNISVVDTVDDGVIWHEMLHSCSGSYYKPEVYSTNEYIEEATVEWLKQQICKEKNLINACAYEDKTIVLQALNNRFSFGTDAEFAKEIFNIPLPERYQWLENRVDECLRQAGASFEDYNEVIGFVER
-644 LLEEI
+644 L
-649 K
+649 KGGRNG

>member
-95 NQMGINIVNPLENQA
+95 NQIGINIVNPLENQA

-141 TRMLDE
+141 TGMLDE
-147 AELRVASGVQSY
+147 AEMRVASGVQSY

-167 DNYAKKGMVIEYPT
+167 DNYAKKGMVVEYPT

-304 ENGKST
+304 EKGKST

-346 IDLVAETDVKEILQ
+346 IDLVAEIDVKEILQ

-375 AYNEFCAE
+375 AYNEFCTE

-409 ARAFENSNNVDE
+409 ARAFSS
-421 VEGNF
+421 
-426 AELLKTASNKLTTHK
+426 K
-441 PISLNEMNGKYVTE
+441 LNENIKKSGAVYSYKNDPDGSKRQGIAEKLYEQTRNRNSMYE
-455 VRAVIDSA
+455 VRAIAKNSGMSEADIKKVYDHIYT
-463 PENVQSIINKYSDKI
+463 NKHLFK
-478 QFVNEKFNGT
+478 NGT
-488 AHTVKGK
+488 IHLFDPDYEMAQSWQRLRNNNNIQPHDITL
-495 IYCNLKVDAYDKR
+495 LK
-508 GAWTTTFHEIGHS
+508 HE
-521 IDAATNK
+521 
-528 ISCKYPFFGQ
+528 
-538 YLKKDFDSLVKLYQA
+538 LA
-553 EYNITKEKAYIEI
+553 EYNIMGESIDIEYEPVHNEVTKKYNYQKELMQY
-566 GEKLKPEKYHM
+566 LKE
-577 LSDLVGGITNNQ
+577 
-589 CRGSFFHKKENYW
+589 RGRE
-602 KKPHRLESEA
+602 
-612 FAHFFSAVARNDEV
+612 
-626 KITAI
+626 
-631 KGMFPNA
+631 
-638 FEEFER
+638 
-644 LLEEI
+644 
-649 K
+649 